1 MKRLATACLQYIK
14 SKPDNRIY
22 ESGKGCP
29 TMPKAVG
36 MDRVNSCSKML
47 QFSYMF
53 KAIDPEEGPKGMADV
68 METGGSVDWQ
78 KRCVALETQLLKFRL
93 QASKIRELL
102 AERVHVM
109 EEKLKSANV
118 QPSESENSLFRR
130 YQELSSQAQEKDEV
144 IQRLEVQL
152 EKQNHL
158 RAQEAKIIEE
168 KAAKIKEWVTFKLRE
183 VHVMEEKLKS
193 ANVQPS
199 ESENSLFRRYQ
210 ELSSQAQEKDEV
222 IQRLEVQLEKQN
234 HLRAQ
239 EAKIIEEKAA
249 KIKEWVTFK
258 LQELEIENHHLK
270 LSNLKQSEQIQVL
283 RDKIQALLEGPGST
297 LGTGSP
303 PHDNPAG
310 VTALSSL
317 VYSPGCP
324 TSPTAVEEGR
334 WQHSVRFLPSPTPN
348 TQDLKKKGAEVSES
362 QKSCPTSPLVL
373 AGSSSHENHDPISK
387 SPCSVRKQT
396 SPVAMVTAED
406 EVLVKAKD
414 VQASPKSGSCSPQAS
429 LELVA
434 RGFGPELPE
443 GLIPEVQ
450 QQLEVIRDAHSP
462 PEKRCVNRCLERDNS
477 FDELNSK
484 FCSQCLHCSSSPS
497 KANMPSL
504 IVIPALT
511 PKHYIPSLQP
521 AFPSAAPSGTSMT
534 LPKVRTPLTPRD
546 SIQLAKKHYSQPQP
560 GADRLH
566 HINVSIDIS
575 SFKPIALPPQC
586 TLEVEE
592 TDIDEVPDKMDMEDC
607 EEGLREERISFIPL
621 PEELEFFDVDV
632 KPPTPPLH
640 RFPSWKATQISNI
653 PFPDESSGS
662 EDDTSSLASLR
673 TSTLGPETK
682 KSSTPGSPRATKRG
696 VSMSSV
702 SSESDYAIPP
712 DAYSI
717 DSNYSEP
724 EHKLLR
730 TSTYSCESNTAEP
743 LEKSGYLLKMGSQ
756 VKAWKRRWFV
766 LRNREILYYKS
777 PSDVIRKPQG
787 QIELNSSCRIAR
799 GEGAQT
805 FQLITEKKTYYL
817 TADSPNIL
825 EEWIRVLQ
833 NILKVQAASL
843 VVTETTAK
851 PTVKGW
857 LTKVKHGHSKLVW
870 CSLIGKVFYYYRNQD
885 DKSCQLF
892 INVLVES
899 SSIDYHMSLAQNALQ
914 VCLTHPELQNEIYC
928 QLIKQTCR
936 RQPHNYSLIQCWQL
950 LSLCVTLFLPQH
962 RFLWYLKLYLQRHAD
977 PRNEV
982 GKYIIYC
989 QRSVERTL
997 QNGDRE
1003 AKPSRMEIMSIL
1015 LRNPYHHS
1023 LPFSIPVHFMNGTYQ
1038 VVGFDGSTTVD
1049 EFLNTLNQETGM
1061 RKPVLSGFALFTDDP
1076 SGKDLEHCLQGNVKF
1091 PLGQL
1096 RVHEARVQE
1105 VDRSCDSDED
1115 YEAGGRGFLSS
1126 HCTLVVYPKEQSPTY
1141 LLIGTKQEKDTWLY
1155 HLTVAAGSS
1164 GGSKVGTEYEQLIGK
1179 LLDQEGDPALPDSCQ
1194 LFINVLVES
1203 SSIDYHMSLAQNALQ
1218 VCLTHPE
1225 LQNEIYCQL
1234 IKQTCRRQPHNYSLI
1249 QCWQLLSLC
1258 VTLFLPQHR
1267 FLWYLKL
1274 YLQRHADPR
1283 NEVGKY
1289 VIYCQRSVERTL
1301 QNGDREA
1308 KPSRM
1313 EIMSILLRN
1322 PYHHSLPFS
1331 IPVHFMN
1338 GTYQVVG
1345 FDGSTTVDEF
1355 LNTLNQ
1361 ETGMRKPVL
1370 SGFALFTD
1378 DPSGKDLEHCL
1389 QGNVKICDVIS
1400 KWEQSL
1406 KELHP
1411 GKYEGTRIVRLTYK
1425 SRMCFRAQSKRETER
1440 ERLLLAYQINDDV
1453 VHGRFPVNKELAL
1466 EVTALMAQVEYGDL
1480 DRPVASSPG
1489 GTSQAKMQLL
1499 LLQALE
1505 KFYPKRYKQD
1515 STPEQLRR
1523 LADRVATKWMVLRG
1537 CSAAECVRIYLTVA
1551 RKWSLFGAKLFTVK
1565 PVPPSPLEE
1574 ASTWLAVSED
1584 GVSVLEHNTMRLVMT
1599 YPYQSVR
1606 TFGGCCDDFMIV
1618 VSQPKDRS
1626 SGKRTVE
1633 KLVFA
1638 MAKPKILEVTLLIAS
1653 YINYWT
1659 NNLLS
1664 SCPHSPNP
1672 GSHLGTMSEKK
1683 LWDIDSRHFPSMTRT
1698 TKGPTLL

>member
-1 MKRLATACLQYIK
+1 
-14 SKPDNRIY
+14 
-22 ESGKGCP
+22 
-29 TMPKAVG
+29 
-36 MDRVNSCSKML
+36 
-47 QFSYMF
+47 
-53 KAIDPEEGPKGMADV
+53 MADV
-68 METGGSVDWQ
+68 LENGGSVDWQ

-93 QASKIRELL
+93 QAGKIRELL
-102 AERVHVM
+102 AERMQELELRVTDADQRAEKAEKQVHVM
-109 EEKLKSANV
+109 KEKLKSANV

-130 YQELSSQAQEKDEV
+130 YQELSSQAQDKEEV

-152 EKQNHL
+152 EKQNHQ

-168 KAAKIKEWVTFKLRE
+168 KAAKIKEWVTFKIR
-183 VHVMEEKLKS
+183 
-193 ANVQPS
+193 
-199 ESENSLFRRYQ
+199 
-210 ELSSQAQEKDEV
+210 
-222 IQRLEVQLEKQN
+222 
-234 HLRAQ
+234 
-239 EAKIIEEKAA
+239 
-249 KIKEWVTFK
+249 
-258 LQELEIENHHLK
+258 ELEIENHQLK

-283 RDKIQALLEGPGST
+283 QDKIQVLLESPGST

-310 VTALSSL
+310 VTVLSSL
-317 VYSPGCP
+317 VYSPGSP

-334 WQHSVRFLPSPTPN
+334 WQHSARFLPSPTLN
-348 TQDLKKKGAEVSES
+348 IQDLKKKGAEVCES
-362 QKSCPTSPLVL
+362 QQSCPTSPLVL
-373 AGSSSHENHDPISK
+373 EGSSTYEYHDPLSK

-396 SPVAMVTAED
+396 SPVAMVTAEN
-406 EVLVKAKD
+406 EVLVMAKD
-414 VQASPKSGSCSPQAS
+414 VQASSPGLPKSGSLSPCSS

-434 RGFGPELPE
+434 RGFRPELPE

-450 QQLEVIRDAHSP
+450 QQLEVVHDVHSR
-462 PEKRCVNRCLERDNS
+462 PEKRCVNRCLERGNS
-477 FDELNSK
+477 SDKLNNK

-497 KANMPSL
+497 ETNMPSL
-504 IVIPALT
+504 IVLPALA
-511 PKHYIPSLQP
+511 PKHSIPSLQL

-534 LPKVRTPLTPRD
+534 LPKVRTPLAPRD

-575 SFKPIALPPQC
+575 SFKPIVLPPQC

-592 TDIDEVPDKMDMEDC
+592 TDIDEVPDKMDMDNC
-607 EEGLREERISFIPL
+607 EEGLREERISFIPH
-621 PEELEFFDVDV
+621 PEELVFFDEDV

-640 RFPSWKATQISNI
+640 RFPSWESRIYAVAKSGMRLSEVASGTGSSSRVSNLPLYPAAGPFTHLIYKNVTVPVYTTLKGKATQISNI

-756 VKAWKRRWFV
+756 VKAWKRRWFI
-766 LRNREILYYKS
+766 LRNGEIWYYKS

-787 QIELNSSCRIAR
+787 QIELSSSCRIAR

-851 PTVKGW
+851 PTVRGW

-885 DKSCQLF
+885 DKFPLGQLRVHEARVQEVDRSCDSDEDYEAGGRGFLSSHCTLVIYPKEQSPTYLLIGTKQERDTWLYHLTVAAGSSGGSKVGTEYEQLIGKLLDQEGDPHSPLWTHLMLCYSKDGLLSPLTTLPSQALQTEALKLFKSCQLF

-928 QLIKQTCR
+928 QLIKQTCC

-1076 SGKDLEHCLQGNVKF
+1076 SGKDLEHCLQGNVK
-1091 PLGQL
+1091 
-1096 RVHEARVQE
+1096 
-1105 VDRSCDSDED
+1105 
-1115 YEAGGRGFLSS
+1115 
-1126 HCTLVVYPKEQSPTY
+1126 
-1141 LLIGTKQEKDTWLY
+1141 
-1155 HLTVAAGSS
+1155 
-1164 GGSKVGTEYEQLIGK
+1164 
-1179 LLDQEGDPALPDSCQ
+1179 
-1194 LFINVLVES
+1194 
-1203 SSIDYHMSLAQNALQ
+1203 
-1218 VCLTHPE
+1218 
-1225 LQNEIYCQL
+1225 
-1234 IKQTCRRQPHNYSLI
+1234 
-1249 QCWQLLSLC
+1249 
-1258 VTLFLPQHR
+1258 
-1267 FLWYLKL
+1267 
-1274 YLQRHADPR
+1274 
-1283 NEVGKY
+1283 
-1289 VIYCQRSVERTL
+1289 
-1301 QNGDREA
+1301 
-1308 KPSRM
+1308 
-1313 EIMSILLRN
+1313 
-1322 PYHHSLPFS
+1322 
-1331 IPVHFMN
+1331 
-1338 GTYQVVG
+1338 
-1345 FDGSTTVDEF
+1345 
-1355 LNTLNQ
+1355 
-1361 ETGMRKPVL
+1361 
-1370 SGFALFTD
+1370 
-1378 DPSGKDLEHCL
+1378 
-1389 QGNVKICDVIS
+1389 ICDVIS

-1411 GKYEGTRIVRLTYK
+1411 GKYEGTRIIRLTYK
-1425 SRMCFRAQSKRETER
+1425 SRMCFRAQAKRETER

-1466 EVTALMAQVEYGDL
+1466 EVAALMAQVEYGDL

-1499 LLQALE
+1499 LLQALG

-1565 PVPPSPLEE
+1565 PVPPSPLDGTM
-1574 ASTWLAVSED
+1574 TWLAVSED
-1584 GVSVLEHNTMRLVMT
+1584 GVSVLEYNTMRLVMT
-1599 YPYQSVR
+1599 YPYQSVM

-1618 VSQPKDRS
+1618 VSQPKDTS

-1638 MAKPKILEVTLLIAS
+1638 MAKPKILEITLLIAS

-1664 SCPHSPNP
+1664 SCPHSPSP
-1672 GSHLGTMSEKK
+1672 GSHLGTMSEK